1 MVSHWKAT
9 LSPGA
14 AIWSWGW
21 VTSWGGTGKGEGIKE
36 QGVRALR
43 RETEGTGEREA
54 QASLKKE
61 QIFIS
66 CSSLL
71 SLSFLSL

>member
-36 QGVRALR
+36 QGVRAFR
-43 RETEGTGEREA
+43 RETEGTGEGSP
-54 QASLKKE
+54 SLA
-61 QIFIS
+61 
-66 CSSLL
+66 
-71 SLSFLSL
+71 